1 MPADSAVP
9 DAAPATEKKL
19 TAKARRFVEEYLVD
33 FCATQ
38 AALRAGYSPRSAR
51 SIGAEN
57 LTKPHICAAIA
68 ATVEKLKAKAEKT
81 AEDVQAELERLAF
94 ANMLDYMRV
103 DDFSGDPRIDF
114 SALTREKASAIRK
127 LTVESFLERDPDGED
142 GAMRQ
147 VKRVK
152 FELHDKRRALI
163 DLMQQ
168 FHHYEE
174 AGDRADHA
182 VNRSK
187 KQLRADAA
195 KQAGAG
201 KFAPPPPPSSTAVN

>member
-1 MPADSAVP
+1 MRADSA
-9 DAAPATEKKL
+9 DAPAPKPKKL
-19 TAKARRFVEEYLVD
+19 TAKEHRFVEEYQVD
-33 FCATQ
+33 FNATQ
-38 AALRAGYSPRSAR
+38 SALRAGYSPRSAR

-57 LTKPHICAAIA
+57 LTKPDICAAIA
-68 ATVEKLKAKAEKT
+68 AAVEKLKAKAVKT

-94 ANMLDYMRV
+94 ANMLDYMRI
-103 DDFSGDPRIDF
+103 DDFSRDPRLDF
-114 SALTREKASAIRK
+114 SALTREQAAAIRK
-127 LTVESFLERDPDGED
+127 LTVESFLERDPDGEK

-147 VKRVK
+147 VRRVK

-168 FHHYEE
+168 FHHYQE

-187 KQLRADAA
+187 KQLRAAAA
-195 KQAGAG
+195 KEASAG
-201 KFAPPPPPSSTAVN
+201 KFAPPPPPSNALN